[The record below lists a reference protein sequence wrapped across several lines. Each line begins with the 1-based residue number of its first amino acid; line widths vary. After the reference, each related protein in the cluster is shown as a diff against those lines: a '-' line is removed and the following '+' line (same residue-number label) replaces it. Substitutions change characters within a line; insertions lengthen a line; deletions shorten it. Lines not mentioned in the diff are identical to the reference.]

1 MLTFAQHSN
10 QGFLN
15 ILERHNHLP
24 QFSLYNNG
32 ICAAREKTVFPV
44 KNSLNYLVISN
55 NLLLSHFNAPSLISL
70 KNLLSY
76 ARVDSGATLINK
88 GLSEVSFVLKS
99 MSVYEDLSFEIRQ
112 TLGEKFALSH
122 ESYKTFF

>member
-1 MLTFAQHSN
+1 MNYEL
-10 QGFLN
+10 
-15 ILERHNHLP
+15 IIW
-24 QFSLYNNG
+24 QFQ
-32 ICAAREKTVFPV
+32 II
-44 KNSLNYLVISN
+44 NYS
-55 NLLLSHFNAPSLISL
+55 LLLSLSLISAPSLTSL
-70 KNLLSY
+70 KNILSY
-76 ARVDSGATLINK
+76 ARVNSGATLINK